1 MVVDHFGRFDPTLG
15 TGDPG
20 FATLLSLG
28 PTRQVWVKVSGAY
41 RVSPERDDPAAA
53 LAAAVSAWPALVREF
68 GVDRLVWGTDWP
80 HTQFEDVQNARLTR
94 DQLESFVN
102 QPDQLRAVLVDTPA
116 SLFQFR

>member
-1 MVVDHFGRFDPTLG
+1 
-15 TGDPG
+15 
-20 FATLLSLG
+20 
-28 PTRQVWVKVSGAY
+28 
-41 RVSPERDDPAAA
+41 

-94 DQLESFVN
+94 DQLESFVD